1 MEKHSGLLTDTEM
14 NPKLHTAALQHIQ
27 QKLQYRF
34 KQPELLIRA
43 LTHRSYSSRHNE
55 RFEFVGDAIL
65 NYTIAKMLYDTFPDL
80 PEGRLSRLRA
90 NLVNQDTLAEI
101 ATELKVGDA
110 LLLGNGEL
118 KSGGFRRP
126 SILSDAMEAMFAAVS
141 FDTDFNAAEQVVRH
155 LFARR
160 VGSISFDN
168 EGKDAKT
175 MLQEALQARRLALPK
190 YRIEHQEGEGYT
202 ARFTVS
208 CDLGELGFITTAEAH
223 SRRAAEQQTAKTAFE
238 WLEQH
243 HSPAKSKRRKNK

>member
-1 MEKHSGLLTDTEM
+1 MKPSPRDAAVRRLQAAIGHTFADPALLD
-14 NPKLHTAALQHIQ
+14 
-27 QKLQYRF
+27 
-34 KQPELLIRA
+34 RA
-43 LTHRSYSSRHNE
+43 LTHRSFSSCHNE

-65 NYTIAKMLYDTFPDL
+65 NYTVARMLFDAYPQL

-90 NLVNQDTLAEI
+90 NLVNQTVLAETAAALNI
-101 ATELKVGDA
+101 GDA
-110 LLLGNGEL
+110 LLLGAGEL

-141 FDTDFNAAEQVVRH
+141 FDTDFDAAEQVVRH

-160 VGSISFDN
+160 VGNISFDN

-243 HSPAKSKRRKNK
+243 HPSAKSKRRKNK

>member
-1 MEKHSGLLTDTEM
+1 
-14 NPKLHTAALQHIQ
+14 
-27 QKLQYRF
+27 
-34 KQPELLIRA
+34 
-43 LTHRSYSSRHNE
+43 
-55 RFEFVGDAIL
+55 
-65 NYTIAKMLYDTFPDL
+65 
-80 PEGRLSRLRA
+80 
-90 NLVNQDTLAEI
+90 
-101 ATELKVGDA
+101 
-110 LLLGNGEL
+110 
-118 KSGGFRRP
+118 
-126 SILSDAMEAMFAAVS
+126 MEAMFAAVS

-243 HSPAKSKRRKNK
+243 HPSAKSKRRKNK